1 MASTTRHAND
11 FADHTS
17 DFDEADIAA
26 AEAQCPVIE
35 EAYVADGIDVLHKR
49 RRRYKTRA
57 RRGRTGR
64 ARTAGGAGAT
74 FLIGGA
80 IGAALMYL
88 LDPQKGKTRRARL
101 QDQVTSLT
109 SGATER
115 LDKRARDLRNR
126 AQGVLKTNA
135 RAPRDA

>member
-1 MASTTRHAND
+1 MASTTRHTND

-17 DFDEADIAA
+17 DFDEADIAT

-35 EAYVADGIDVLHKR
+35 EAYVTDGIDVTGKHR
-49 RRRYKTRA
+49 RKYQTRA
-57 RRGRTGR
+57 RHRNTGR
-64 ARTAGGAGAT
+64 ARTTGSAGAT

-80 IGAALMYL
+80 IGATLMYL

-109 SGATER
+109 NAVTER

-126 AQGVLKTNA
+126 AQGSFKINA
-135 RAPRDA
+135 RAPHDA